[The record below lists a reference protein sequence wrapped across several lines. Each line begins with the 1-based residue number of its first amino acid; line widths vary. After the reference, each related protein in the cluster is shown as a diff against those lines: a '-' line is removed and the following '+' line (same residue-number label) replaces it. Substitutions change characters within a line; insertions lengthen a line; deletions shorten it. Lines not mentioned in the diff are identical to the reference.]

1 MDEIKKQLCAIMTQ
15 AVGAPL
21 QTVEFREP
29 PDETMGDLALPCFE
43 IAKKLGKNPV
53 EAAKFLA
60 ETLNIKFVQKAVAQ
74 GPYLNF
80 YIKTAYLNKLVIAE
94 KKRQGLNKEEKRK
107 IMLEYSQPN
116 THKEFHVGH
125 LRNAV
130 LGSSLVNILRWQGH
144 KVIAANYIGD
154 SGVHVAKCLWN
165 LQKFHAGDTLP
176 ENKGEYL
183 GAVYAEAVAKLEGNE
198 NYAKEVSE
206 LQKKLEQGDPELVKL
221 WEQTKEWSLESF
233 YRAYDLL
240 QIEFDQWFFESEEEK
255 AGRKLLKNILK
266 ENAIP
271 EIKKSEGAI
280 IADLSAYGLDVL
292 VLIKSDGN
300 LLYGAK
306 DLPLGIK
313 KFQKFRIDKSIY
325 IVDMR
330 QSLYLKQ
337 IFKLLDLFG
346 YSDRKKIH
354 VAYDF
359 VTLPEGAMASRKGN
373 VITFENFYAEIFSHS
388 LAETEKRHADWTEEQ
403 RQFTAKMISLAAIK
417 FGMLKYDN
425 QSIIVFDVQKALAF
439 DGDTGPYLLYAIAR
453 INSILRKE
461 EIVKQKINY
470 KLLNHP
476 AERKL
481 ILQLAK
487 FDETVT
493 LAAKEYAPAR
503 LCAYLLELARLFST
517 FYHDVPVLK
526 AEEKTKAA
534 RLALVMKVQQ
544 VLIEGLQLLNI
555 DSVDEM

>member
-94 KKRQGLNKEEKRK
+94 KKRQGLNKEEKQR